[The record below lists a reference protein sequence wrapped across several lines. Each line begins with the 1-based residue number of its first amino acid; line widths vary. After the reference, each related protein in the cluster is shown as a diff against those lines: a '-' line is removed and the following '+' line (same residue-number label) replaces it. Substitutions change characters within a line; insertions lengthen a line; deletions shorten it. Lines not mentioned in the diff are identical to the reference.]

1 MFGFKSEPR
10 GEGETDWCASIG
22 MSKPRPKKKKK
33 KKLRREREDDRG

>member
-1 MFGFKSEPR
+1 MFGFKSEPS

-33 KKLRREREDDRG
+33 KNTQRKGR